1 MTESNPRPRSFW
13 AGWIAA
19 GVFFLA
25 ASVAGV
31 FAAYQKNQLDD
42 VELRLIDA
50 VNKLQ
55 MAAEQNGAVVAESD
69 AIRTNLAVLS
79 DPDTVL
85 MTLAGKEATPDAS
98 ARVFLSRTK
107 GVLFAASKLKPLGGD
122 EEYQLWLQTKG
133 GPVSVGTVR
142 ANEQGNV
149 TAAFDAVA
157 ETAQH
162 TGFLVTIEAE
172 GGAKT
177 PGSRV
182 AMVTP

>member
-1 MTESNPRPRSFW
+1 MTEPTPRPRSFW

-19 GVFFLA
+19 GVFFVA

-31 FAAYQKNQLDD
+31 FATYQKNQLED

-55 MAAEQNGAVVAESD
+55 MSAEQNSAVVAESD

-79 DPDTVL
+79 DPDTVVL
-85 MTLAGKEATPDAS
+85 TLVGKGATPDAS

-122 EEYQLWLQTKG
+122 EEYQLWLQTRG

-177 PGSRV
+177 PGTRV
-182 AMVTP
+182 AMATP